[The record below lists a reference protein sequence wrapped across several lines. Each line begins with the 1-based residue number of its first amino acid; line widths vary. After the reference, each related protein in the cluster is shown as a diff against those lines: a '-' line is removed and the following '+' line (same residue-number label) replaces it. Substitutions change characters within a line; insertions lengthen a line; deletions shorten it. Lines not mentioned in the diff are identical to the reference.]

1 MALWQRTTQAT
12 GNKRKII
19 TTTTNFSTMFD
30 EYYVN
35 EPICLFSLSLSL
47 RSLAVSFEWTSIW
60 VFSFLYFFFSFS
72 SAIVVFYLVC
82 TLNTIFLE
90 RDVNKRSFRRASKRS
105 IVPFR
110 WRTTQSHTNTHTL
123 NSLKCSNAI
132 LPYLNY
138 RVLEISESA
147 NENPTLRER
156 QNIEDEFVLCLVY
169 NCNKF
174 QKFWL
179 KPLAHQCLPLHF
191 VIPFCLYK

>member
-1 MALWQRTTQAT
+1 M
-12 GNKRKII
+12 NI
-19 TTTTNFSTMFD
+19 TSTSQF
-30 EYYVN
+30 V
-35 EPICLFSLSLSL
+35 FSLFLSRSVLLVSLSSKL
-47 RSLAVSFEWTSIW
+47 QSR
-60 VFSFLYFFFSFS
+60 FS
-72 SAIVVFYLVC
+72 VFY
-82 TLNTIFLE
+82 ISFFLSLLLLL
-90 RDVNKRSFRRASKRS
+90 SF
-105 IVPFR
+105 IWCVH
-110 WRTTQSHTNTHTL
+110 WTQSFWNVMWINDHLDEHLSAQLCHLDGAQLNLIQTHTHTL